1 LLLIIVEIFFFL
13 STYIALSNWI
23 WKIYHI
29 DIILQPK
36 LCQFVQFEISPSMS
50 HKVFIFLI
58 ITHIKNQMDFNKHD
72 LAIFLC
78 DMWQKYSKCKV
89 TSTKAK
95 STFPRQLLLPN
106 GPVAWSLVYSI
117 HSKKW
122 NITHNPLQMDWQM
135 SQILQNLPNDVF
147 YPLDKFLW
155 SH

>member
-1 LLLIIVEIFFFL
+1 MLLIKVEKKKFCLHILHWATEFEKYIILTLFYNQNYVNLSNLKFHPQCHTKSSFFL
-13 STYIALSNWI
+13 
-23 WKIYHI
+23 K
-29 DIILQPK
+29 
-36 LCQFVQFEISPSMS
+36 
-50 HKVFIFLI
+50 

-117 HSKKW
+117 HAKKW